1 MNYFL
6 LGGVGLLSILIILI
20 ANWLIK
26 TYNFFVYN
34 RIKVDEKWAQ
44 IEVALKKK
52 YDMVP
57 AIADTVKGYVKHEK
71 GTLSE
76 VTELRSQWGK
86 AKNIPEKLSLSNAL
100 DAALGKLMA
109 VIEKYPQLKADR
121 HFLDLQRQIRRVENE
136 IGHYRKDYNRR
147 VSKYNRR
154 IEFFPNNLVAKK
166 FGFEKRAFYS
176 ITSDETSE

>member
-1 MNYFL
+1 MNYL
-6 LGGVGLLSILIILI
+6 LIGGIGLISVVVILIIS
-20 ANWLIK
+20 WLVK

-52 YDMVP
+52 YDMIS

-86 AKNIPEKLSLSNAL
+86 AKNIAEKLSLSNAL
-100 DAALGKLMA
+100 DAALGKLMV
-109 VIEKYPQLKADR
+109 VIEKYPNLKADR
-121 HFLDLQRQIRRVENE
+121 QFIDLQRQIRRVENE

-154 IEFFPNNLVAKK
+154 IEYFPNNLVAKM
-166 FGFEKRAFYS
+166 FGFEKKEFFS
-176 ITSDETSE
+176 ITGDETSE